1 MATNVQMNDDMIL
14 ACADLVGRCG
24 AVSFQI
30 GYLHDDVPLEQAGWY
45 ATAFY
50 RGTRLSCDDQPSPT
64 AAAHGLAERLLAGA
78 TCRCGQT
85 VTLSDHHEG
94 CRWRLVG
101 PRWEPG
107 CDAPPMKVPRDKHGD
122 PVAMAAI
129 ADNRA
134 ARRARDRR
142 KA

>member
-1 MATNVQMNDDMIL
+1 MAKDVYMNDDMVI
-14 ACADLVGRCG
+14 ACADLVGRAG
-24 AVSFQI
+24 ATKFEI
-30 GYLHDDVPLEQAGWY
+30 GHLHDDVPIERAGWY

-50 RGTRLSCDDQPSPT
+50 RGTRVSCDNQPSPT
-64 AAAHGLAERLLAGA
+64 AAAHGLSEQLLAGA
-78 TCRCGQT
+78 TCRCGQ
-85 VTLSDHHEG
+85 SDHREG
-94 CRWRLVG
+94 CRWRLIG
-101 PRWEPG
+101 PRWEPS

-134 ARRARDRR
+134 MRRARDRK